1 MKGSR
6 YKSLP
11 PTVGPLGVTLVGMTR
26 NAHLNELGE
35 FLKTRRA
42 ELSPRAVGL
51 PETGGMRRVKGLRR
65 EEVAQLAAISTEYYT
80 RLEQGR
86 IQASGPVLSALSQVF
101 RLDDDQRDY
110 LFELAGKDQGR
121 PRRRAVQKVQPTLQR
136 LLDNLIDTPAIVLG
150 RRTDI
155 LAWNSLAA
163 ALMTDYAKIPEK
175 KRNHTRILFNDPAM
189 RTLYAHWEEVA
200 RTTVAQLRMQ
210 AAKYPDDPRL
220 AALVGELSVQ
230 DPHFRRWWGDHHV
243 AARTMGTKT
252 FHHPVAGDLT
262 LDWDTLT
269 ASIDAEQQLVV
280 LTAEP
285 GTPSHD
291 ALRILASWATN
302 HQQPAPDTAT

>member
-1 MKGSR
+1 
-6 YKSLP
+6 
-11 PTVGPLGVTLVGMTR
+11 MTR

-51 PETGGMRRVKGLRR
+51 PDTGGLRRVEGLRR

-86 IQASGPVLSALSQVF
+86 LQASGPVLSALAQVL

-110 LFELAGKDQGR
+110 LFELAGKDQAR

-163 ALMTDYAKIPEK
+163 ALMTDYAEIPER
-175 KRNHTRILFNDPAM
+175 KRNHTRLLFTDPAM
-189 RTLYAHWEEVA
+189 RTLYANWEQVA
-200 RTTVAQLRMQ
+200 HTTVAQLRMQ

-220 AALVGELSVQ
+220 AALVGELSVR
-230 DPHFRRWWGDHHV
+230 DPDFRRWWGDRHV
-243 AARTMGTKT
+243 AARTVGTKT
-252 FHHPVAGDLT
+252 FHHPVAGELS

-269 ASIDAEQQLVV
+269 ASIDSEQVLIV
-280 LTAEP
+280 LTAKP

-302 HQQPAPDTAT
+302 HQPSAPDNAV

>member
-1 MKGSR
+1 
-6 YKSLP
+6 
-11 PTVGPLGVTLVGMTR
+11 MTR

-51 PETGGMRRVKGLRR
+51 PETGGRRRVEGLRR

-86 IQASGPVLSALSQVF
+86 IQASGPVLSALAQVL

-110 LFELAGKDQGR
+110 LFELAGKDQAR

-163 ALMTDYAKIPEK
+163 ALMVDYVEIPEK
-175 KRNHTRILFNDPAM
+175 KRNHTRILFTDPAM
-189 RTLYAHWEEVA
+189 RTLYADWEEVA
-200 RTTVAQLRMQ
+200 HSTVAQLRMQ

-230 DPHFRRWWGDHHV
+230 DPHFRRWWGGHHV

-252 FHHPVAGDLT
+252 FHHPVAGELT
-262 LDWDTLT
+262 LDWDTLA

-280 LTAEP
+280 MTTEP
-285 GTPSHD
+285 GTASHD
-291 ALRILASWATN
+291 ALRILASWATS
-302 HQQPAPDTAT
+302 HQQPAPDAAT

>member
-1 MKGSR
+1 
-6 YKSLP
+6 
-11 PTVGPLGVTLVGMTR
+11 MTR

-51 PETGGMRRVKGLRR
+51 PETGGVRRVKGLRR

-86 IQASGPVLSALSQVF
+86 IQASGPVLSALSQVL

-110 LFELAGKDQGR
+110 LFELAGKNQDR

-136 LLDNLIDTPAIVLG
+136 LLDNLIDTPAIVVG

-163 ALMTDYAKIPEK
+163 ALMTDYAQIPEK
-175 KRNHTRILFNDPAM
+175 KRNHTRILFTDPAM
-189 RTLYAHWEEVA
+189 RTLYADWEEVA
-200 RTTVAQLRMQ
+200 HTTVAQLRMQ

-220 AALVGELSVQ
+220 ATLVGELSLQ
-230 DPHFRRWWGDHHV
+230 DPHFRHWWGEHHV
-243 AARTMGTKT
+243 ATHTMGTKT
-252 FHHPVAGDLT
+252 FHHPVAGKLT

-269 ASIDAEQQLVV
+269 ASVDAEQQLVV

-285 GTPSHD
+285 DTPSHD

-302 HQQPAPDTAT
+302 HQRPGLDTAT